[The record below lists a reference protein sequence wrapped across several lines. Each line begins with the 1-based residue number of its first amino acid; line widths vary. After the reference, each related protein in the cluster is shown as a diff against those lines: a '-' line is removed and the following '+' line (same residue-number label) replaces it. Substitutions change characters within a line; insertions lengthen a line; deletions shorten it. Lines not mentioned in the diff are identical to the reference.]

1 MNYRGALAAN
11 AGCKV
16 TENSGFWEKTRAR
29 CVPRRFLSRCDL
41 ISRRYGVSFVCINAQ
56 VYVERENEEK
66 REGKADGQ
74 GVTERERE
82 CRFERMQKS
91 GMEEPGK
98 RGRDGKG
105 EKECGAVTTSK

>member
-1 MNYRGALAAN
+1 M
-11 AGCKV
+11 
-16 TENSGFWEKTRAR
+16 
-29 CVPRRFLSRCDL
+29 
-41 ISRRYGVSFVCINAQ
+41 
-56 VYVERENEEK
+56 
-66 REGKADGQ
+66 GK

>member
-1 MNYRGALAAN
+1 MRPSTFPVSMRPHLTAL
-11 AGCKV
+11 
-16 TENSGFWEKTRAR
+16 W
-29 CVPRRFLSRCDL
+29 RFLCVHQRAS
-41 ISRRYGVSFVCINAQ
+41 VC
-56 VYVERENEEK
+56 RENEEK
-66 REGKADGQ
+66 REGKTDGR

>member
-1 MNYRGALAAN
+1 MNYRGAR
-11 AGCKV
+11 CKTGDV
-16 TENSGFWEKTRAR
+16 KSRKTPAFGRKHAR
-29 CVPRRFLSRCDL
+29 DASPDVSCLDATSSR
-41 ISRRYGVSFVCINAQ
+41 GVMAFPLCASTRECMW
-56 VYVERENEEK
+56 RENGEK
-66 REGKADGQ
+66 REGETDGQ

-82 CRFERMQKS
+82 RRFERMQKS